1 MNSVRLTMRQLF
13 VSTVVAAGL
22 LTLGHLLEFPAGATL
37 VLFGPLLLAATFGRY
52 LSDNGCLIAVI
63 CYPLLVVGG
72 LFLLAVMA
80 TW

>member
-1 MNSVRLTMRQLF
+1 MNPVRLTTRQLF

-22 LTLGHLLEFPAGATL
+22 LAFGHLLEFPAAATV

-63 CYPLLVVGG
+63 CYPLLVVAG
-72 LFLLAVMA
+72 LIMFAIMA
-80 TW
+80 SR